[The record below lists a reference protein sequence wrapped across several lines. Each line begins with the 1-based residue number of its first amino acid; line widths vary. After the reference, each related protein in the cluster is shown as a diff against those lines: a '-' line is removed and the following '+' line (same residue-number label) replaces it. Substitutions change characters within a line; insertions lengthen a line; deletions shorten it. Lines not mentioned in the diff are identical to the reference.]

1 MKNFL
6 LKILIFALLAVSF
19 NNREE
24 TIKRLYEPGFS
35 GNIASVIPHITE
47 FNDTIPNDT
56 LFEYRNE
63 NQTPAMYSR
72 KVITGVC
79 VDGKCRMVNI
89 NLYWTITGRYLG
101 FELPDGE
108 FLSKTEHVKFNPE
121 EYNRLHILLANPQSA
136 LANYSL
142 KELVPKKDTSKVK
155 VDAVTSAT
163 IAAVLDYI
171 VEGAVYTT
179 YTLWHIVYGPT
190 KREIEKLTAKKMNR
204 EIALKLLN
212 GNNLSDKIWVLN
224 HFPET
229 LELQGEIK
237 NKFIE
242 YISGSDI
249 YLAERT
255 LNAIRDNKL
264 NNDLQ
269 LDLANVF
276 ITAGFLQQR
285 LIIQKLKEAK
295 ILNDDV
301 AKKLSYSLPKL
312 NGTLVKITLELFQSL
327 HIDNETVS
335 SNVAMLLE
343 NENRYIS
350 GQAFRYLQGITK
362 MDKKTS
368 KSFEKYKRKNS

>member
-24 TIKRLYEPGFS
+24 TIKRFYEPVFS
-35 GNIASVIPHITE
+35 GNIVSVIPHIAE

-63 NQTPAMYSR
+63 NLLPEMYSR

-79 VDGKCRMVNI
+79 VDGQCKMVNI
-89 NLYWTITGRYLG
+89 ELFWTITGRYLG
-101 FELPDGE
+101 FELPPGE
-108 FLSKTEHVKFNPE
+108 FLSKTEHVKFNSE
-121 EYNRLHILLANPQSA
+121 EYNKLHFLLANPQSA
-136 LANYSL
+136 LASYTL

-179 YTLWHIVYGPT
+179 YTLWHIVYGST
-190 KREIEKLTAKKMNR
+190 KREIEKLTAKKMDQ

-212 GNNLSDKIWVLN
+212 GNNLGDKIWVLN

-229 LELQGEIK
+229 MKLEGEIK

-255 LNAIRDNKL
+255 LNAIRDDKL
-264 NNDLQ
+264 KDDVQ
-269 LDLANVF
+269 FELANVF

-285 LIIQKLKEAK
+285 LILQKLKEAK
-295 ILNDDV
+295 VLNENV
-301 AKKLSYSLPKL
+301 AKKLSFSLPKL
-312 NGTLVKITLELFQSL
+312 SGTLIKLTIELFQSQY
-327 HIDNETVS
+327 IDNETVS
-335 SNVAMLLE
+335 ANVALLLD
-343 NENRYIS
+343 NDNRYIS
-350 GQAFRYLQGITK
+350 GQAFKYLQGITK
-362 MDKKTS
+362 MDKKAA
-368 KSFEKYKRKNS
+368 KSLEKYKRKNS

>member
-6 LKILIFALLAVSF
+6 LKILILALVAVSF
-19 NNREE
+19 NNRDE
-24 TIKRLYEPGFS
+24 TIKRFYEPGIS
-35 GNIASVIPHITE
+35 GNFTAVFPHIVQ

-63 NQTPAMYSR
+63 KQMPEMYSR

-79 VDGKCRMVNI
+79 VDGQCRMVNI
-89 NLYWTITGRYLG
+89 QLFWTITGRYLG
-101 FELPDGE
+101 FELPAGE

-121 EYNRLHILLANPQSA
+121 EYNRLHYLLANPQSA

-155 VDAVTSAT
+155 VDALTSAT
-163 IAAVLDYI
+163 IASVLDYI

-179 YTLWHIVYGPT
+179 YTLWHIVHGST
-190 KREIEKLTAKKMNR
+190 KREIEKLTAKSLNQ
-204 EIALKLLN
+204 ELVVKLLN

-224 HFPET
+224 HYPENM
-229 LELQGEIK
+229 ELQGEIK

-242 YISGSDI
+242 NISGSDV

-255 LNAIRDNKL
+255 LNAISADKL
-264 NNDLQ
+264 NRDLQ
-269 LDLANVF
+269 FELAALINNSD
-276 ITAGFLQQR
+276 FLQQR
-285 LIIQKLKEAK
+285 HILQKLQEAK
-295 ILNDDV
+295 ILDENV
-301 AKKLSYSLPKL
+301 AQKLSYSLPKL
-312 NGTLVKITLELFQSL
+312 NGTLVKLTIELFQN
-327 HIDNETVS
+327 HQIDNETVS
-335 SNVAMLLE
+335 LNVALLLE

-350 GQAFRYLQGITK
+350 SQAFKYLQGITK